1 MKRHLAILTAIIF
14 CLSCTKEMTGP
25 AYPETISIETDDVI
39 YLGNG
44 STSHFEISVAPENL
58 NILSSNTAVSIEVVE
73 SNISYFQGTAPI
85 FYSLAGIEKVNG
97 SGNRYR
103 IGIRDLNKG
112 ERYKDQICLVI
123 KSIASEGTK
132 RIKSDTFTVAYT
144 GNVIHGLA
152 FLKKNNPQAL
162 IEDFTL
168 NLNSSYITVAS
179 PLITNTELALSFHTD
194 AEKVLVDGVEQI
206 SGKTV
211 NDFSKPVKISFV
223 SALGEANVYTIQVKK
238 SGLPVVFINTPA
250 AAEIPPKTSDWL
262 GNTNITI
269 YNTDCSIAYS
279 GITGIRGR
287 GNSTWKYP
295 KKPYALKLE
304 SKAEI
309 LGMPKH
315 KRWVLLANWLDRT
328 LLRNHVSFQIA
339 RQTDLAW
346 TPRGQFVEVVLNG
359 THIGNYYLCEH
370 IKIDKNRVDID
381 ELDDDE
387 VDGGYMM
394 EIDTYYDEAFKFK
407 SAKKNF
413 PYMFKDPDEVNDS
426 QFAFMQDFIDN
437 LEGALYEQSRFNTG
451 EYMQYLDIE
460 SFADWWIALEL
471 TGNTE
476 IKHPKS
482 TYVHKDKGG
491 KLKAGPV
498 WDFDW
503 KTFRLN
509 NQEWVSKSTLYYD
522 ALFEDPTF
530 VATVKERWN
539 KHLPRFREIPAFI
552 QAEADK
558 IRNSEEMNHQMWP
571 VTQNTNEDIN
581 LSFTEAVARMK
592 QSYEQ
597 KLEFMDREIKAMN
610 VPDKT
615 YELGISQA
623 LFGSLSASEAKSL
636 TTAGVQ
642 YIEVTMNTFW
652 RDQTEEECYKRARDT
667 KAIIDNT
674 PGLKVWSVHLPFSSS
689 LDISVLNA
697 EKRAENVE
705 IQTKMIRL
713 AGEFK
718 PQRLVLHPSSEPIS
732 DGDRSARIRYAKESI
747 SKLLPVAKE
756 IGAVL
761 CIENLPR
768 TCLGRDSEEIK
779 AIIEDLPE
787 VMVCFDSNH
796 LLTEDHNMFFSNV
809 GNRIATTHASDYDKT
824 DEKHWLM
831 GLGIVDWPNF
841 LAKLKENGYSG
852 VFMTE
857 VKSATAAEV
866 ATAYKNVVCK
876 TN

>member
-1 MKRHLAILTAIIF
+1 MKRHLALIFAFIL
-14 CLSCTKEMTGP
+14 CLSCINEVIKP
-25 AYPETISIETDDVI
+25 ISLEQIYVEAGEEL

-44 STSHFEISVAPENL
+44 TTSHFKINITPKDFD
-58 NILSSNTAVSIEVVE
+58 ILSSRTAVSIEVVE
-73 SNISYFQGTAPI
+73 SNITYFQGKTPI
-85 FYSLAGIEKVNG
+85 FYSLAGIEKIDAGCYKV
-97 SGNRYR
+97 S
-103 IGIRDLNKG
+103 IRDLNKG
-112 ERYKDQICLVI
+112 EKYKDKIRLVI
-123 KSIASEGTK
+123 RTVTEEGTK
-132 RIKSDTFTVAYT
+132 TLASDPFAVSYA
-144 GNVIHGLA
+144 GNNVLGLS
-152 FLKKNNPQAL
+152 FLKKNNPTAL
-162 IEDFTL
+162 LEDFTL
-168 NLNSSYITVAS
+168 DVESSYITLHS
-179 PLITNTELALSFHTD
+179 PFVTNPNLVLSFQTE
-194 AEKVLVDGVEQI
+194 ASKVMVGNVEQV
-206 SGKTV
+206 SGETV
-211 NDFSKPVKISFV
+211 NNFSKPVTYSFV
-223 SALGEANVYTIQVKK
+223 SATGETRQLTIQVKH

-287 GNSTWKYP
+287 GNTTWKYP

-359 THIGNYYLCEH
+359 THIGNYYLCEY
-370 IKIDKNRVDID
+370 IKIDKNRVNID

-426 QFAFMQDFIDN
+426 QFTFMQDFINN
-437 LEGALYEQSRFNTG
+437 LEGALYEKNRFNTG
-451 EYMQYLDIE
+451 EFMQYLDIE

-476 IKHPKS
+476 TKHPKS

-509 NQEWVSKSTLYYD
+509 NQEWVSKSALYYD

-539 KHLPRFREIPAFI
+539 KYLPRFREILAFI

-558 IRNSEEMNHQMWP
+558 IRNSEEINHQMWP
-571 VTQNTNEDIN
+571 VTKDTNEDID

-597 KLEFMDREIKAMN
+597 KLEFMDREINAM
-610 VPDKT
+610 
-615 YELGISQA
+615 
-623 LFGSLSASEAKSL
+623 
-636 TTAGVQ
+636 
-642 YIEVTMNTFW
+642 
-652 RDQTEEECYKRARDT
+652 
-667 KAIIDNT
+667 
-674 PGLKVWSVHLPFSSS
+674 
-689 LDISVLNA
+689 
-697 EKRAENVE
+697 
-705 IQTKMIRL
+705 
-713 AGEFK
+713 
-718 PQRLVLHPSSEPIS
+718 
-732 DGDRSARIRYAKESI
+732 
-747 SKLLPVAKE
+747 
-756 IGAVL
+756 
-761 CIENLPR
+761 
-768 TCLGRDSEEIK
+768 
-779 AIIEDLPE
+779 
-787 VMVCFDSNH
+787 
-796 LLTEDHNMFFSNV
+796 
-809 GNRIATTHASDYDKT
+809 
-824 DEKHWLM
+824 
-831 GLGIVDWPNF
+831 
-841 LAKLKENGYSG
+841 
-852 VFMTE
+852 
-857 VKSATAAEV
+857 
-866 ATAYKNVVCK
+866 
-876 TN
+876 

>member
-1 MKRHLAILTAIIF
+1 MKRHLALIFAFIL
-14 CLSCTKEMTGP
+14 CLSCTNEVIKP
-25 AYPETISIETDDVI
+25 ISLEQIYVEAGEEL

-44 STSHFEISVAPENL
+44 TTSHFKINITPKDFD
-58 NILSSNTAVSIEVVE
+58 ILSSRTAVSIEVVE
-73 SNISYFQGTAPI
+73 SNITYFQGKTPI
-85 FYSLAGIEKVNG
+85 FYSLAGIEKIDAGCYKV
-97 SGNRYR
+97 S
-103 IGIRDLNKG
+103 IRDLNKG
-112 ERYKDQICLVI
+112 EKYKDKIRLVI
-123 KSIASEGTK
+123 RTVTEEGTK
-132 RIKSDTFTVAYT
+132 TLASDPFAVSYA
-144 GNVIHGLA
+144 GNSVLGLS
-152 FLKKNNPQAL
+152 FLKKNNPTAL
-162 IEDFTL
+162 LADFTL
-168 NLNSSYITVAS
+168 DAELSYITLHS
-179 PLITNTELALSFHTD
+179 PFVTNPNLVLSFQTE
-194 AEKVLVDGVEQI
+194 ASKVMVGNVEQV
-206 SGKTV
+206 SGETI
-211 NDFSKPVKISFV
+211 NNFSKPVTYSFV
-223 SALGEANVYTIQVKK
+223 SATGETRQLTIQVKH

-339 RQTDLAW
+339 KQTDLAW

-370 IKIDKNRVDID
+370 IKIDKNRVNID

-426 QFAFMQDFIDN
+426 QFAFMQDFINN
-437 LEGALYEQSRFNTG
+437 LEGALYEKSRFNTG
-451 EYMQYLDIE
+451 EFMQYLDIE

-539 KHLPRFREIPAFI
+539 KHLPRFREILAFI

-558 IRNSEEMNHQMWP
+558 IRNSEEINHQMWP
-571 VTQNTNEDIN
+571 VTKDTNEDID

-597 KLEFMDREIKAMN
+597 KLEFMDREINAM
-610 VPDKT
+610 
-615 YELGISQA
+615 
-623 LFGSLSASEAKSL
+623 
-636 TTAGVQ
+636 
-642 YIEVTMNTFW
+642 
-652 RDQTEEECYKRARDT
+652 
-667 KAIIDNT
+667 
-674 PGLKVWSVHLPFSSS
+674 
-689 LDISVLNA
+689 
-697 EKRAENVE
+697 
-705 IQTKMIRL
+705 
-713 AGEFK
+713 
-718 PQRLVLHPSSEPIS
+718 
-732 DGDRSARIRYAKESI
+732 
-747 SKLLPVAKE
+747 
-756 IGAVL
+756 
-761 CIENLPR
+761 
-768 TCLGRDSEEIK
+768 
-779 AIIEDLPE
+779 
-787 VMVCFDSNH
+787 
-796 LLTEDHNMFFSNV
+796 
-809 GNRIATTHASDYDKT
+809 
-824 DEKHWLM
+824 
-831 GLGIVDWPNF
+831 
-841 LAKLKENGYSG
+841 
-852 VFMTE
+852 
-857 VKSATAAEV
+857 
-866 ATAYKNVVCK
+866 
-876 TN
+876 

>member
-1 MKRHLAILTAIIF
+1 MKRHLALIFAFIL
-14 CLSCTKEMTGP
+14 CLSCTNEVIKP
-25 AYPETISIETDDVI
+25 ISLEQIYVEAGEEL

-44 STSHFEISVAPENL
+44 TTSHFKINITPKDFD
-58 NILSSNTAVSIEVVE
+58 ILSSRTAVSIEVVE
-73 SNISYFQGTAPI
+73 SNITYFQGKTPI
-85 FYSLAGIEKVNG
+85 FYSLAGIEKIDAGCYKV
-97 SGNRYR
+97 S
-103 IGIRDLNKG
+103 IRDLNKG
-112 ERYKDQICLVI
+112 EKYKDKIRLVI
-123 KSIASEGTK
+123 RTVTEEGTK
-132 RIKSDTFTVAYT
+132 TLASDPFAVSYA
-144 GNVIHGLA
+144 GNNVLGLS
-152 FLKKNNPQAL
+152 FLKKNNPTAL
-162 IEDFTL
+162 LEDFTL
-168 NLNSSYITVAS
+168 DVESSYITLHS
-179 PLITNTELALSFHTD
+179 PFVTNPNLVLSFQTE
-194 AEKVLVDGVEQI
+194 ASKVMVGNVEQV
-206 SGKTV
+206 SGETV
-211 NDFSKPVKISFV
+211 NNFSKPVTYSFV
-223 SALGEANVYTIQVKK
+223 SAPGETRQLTIQVKH

-287 GNSTWKYP
+287 GNTTWKYP

-370 IKIDKNRVDID
+370 IKIDKNRVNID

-426 QFAFMQDFIDN
+426 QFAFMQDFINN
-437 LEGALYEQSRFNTG
+437 LEGALYEKNRFNTG
-451 EYMQYLDIE
+451 EFMQYLDIE

-476 IKHPKS
+476 TKHPKS

-509 NQEWVSKSTLYYD
+509 NQEWVSKSALYYD

-539 KHLPRFREIPAFI
+539 KYLPRFREILAFI

-558 IRNSEEMNHQMWP
+558 IRNSEEINHQMWP
-571 VTQNTNEDIN
+571 VTKDTNEDID

-597 KLEFMDREIKAMN
+597 KLEFMDREINAM
-610 VPDKT
+610 
-615 YELGISQA
+615 
-623 LFGSLSASEAKSL
+623 
-636 TTAGVQ
+636 
-642 YIEVTMNTFW
+642 
-652 RDQTEEECYKRARDT
+652 
-667 KAIIDNT
+667 
-674 PGLKVWSVHLPFSSS
+674 
-689 LDISVLNA
+689 
-697 EKRAENVE
+697 
-705 IQTKMIRL
+705 
-713 AGEFK
+713 
-718 PQRLVLHPSSEPIS
+718 
-732 DGDRSARIRYAKESI
+732 
-747 SKLLPVAKE
+747 
-756 IGAVL
+756 
-761 CIENLPR
+761 
-768 TCLGRDSEEIK
+768 
-779 AIIEDLPE
+779 
-787 VMVCFDSNH
+787 
-796 LLTEDHNMFFSNV
+796 
-809 GNRIATTHASDYDKT
+809 
-824 DEKHWLM
+824 
-831 GLGIVDWPNF
+831 
-841 LAKLKENGYSG
+841 
-852 VFMTE
+852 
-857 VKSATAAEV
+857 
-866 ATAYKNVVCK
+866 
-876 TN
+876 

>member
-1 MKRHLAILTAIIF
+1 MKRHLALILAFIL
-14 CLSCTKEMTGP
+14 CLSCTNEVVKPTSLEQIYVEAG
-25 AYPETISIETDDVI
+25 EEL

-44 STSHFEISVAPENL
+44 TTSHFKINITPKDFD
-58 NILSSNTAVSIEVVE
+58 ILSSRTAVSIEVVE
-73 SNISYFQGTAPI
+73 SNITYFQGKTPI
-85 FYSLAGIEKVNG
+85 FYSLAGIEKIDAGCYKV
-97 SGNRYR
+97 S
-103 IGIRDLNKG
+103 IRDLNKG
-112 ERYKDQICLVI
+112 EKYKDKIRLVI
-123 KSIASEGTK
+123 RTVTEEGTK
-132 RIKSDTFTVAYT
+132 TLASDPFAVSYA
-144 GNVIHGLA
+144 GNNVLGLS
-152 FLKKNNPQAL
+152 FLKKNNPTAL
-162 IEDFTL
+162 LEDFTL
-168 NLNSSYITVAS
+168 DVESSYITLHS
-179 PLITNTELALSFHTD
+179 PFVTNPNLVLSFQTE
-194 AEKVLVDGVEQI
+194 ASKVMVGNVEQV
-206 SGKTV
+206 SGETV
-211 NDFSKPVKISFV
+211 NNFSKPVTYSFV
-223 SALGEANVYTIQVKK
+223 SATGETRQLTIQVKH

-287 GNSTWKYP
+287 GNTTWKYP

-370 IKIDKNRVDID
+370 IKIDKNRVNID

-426 QFAFMQDFIDN
+426 QFTFMQDFINN
-437 LEGALYEQSRFNTG
+437 LEGALYEKNRFNTG
-451 EYMQYLDIE
+451 EFMQYLDIE
-460 SFADWWIALEL
+460 SFADWWIAQEL

-476 IKHPKS
+476 TKHPKS

-552 QAEADK
+552 QTEADK
-558 IRNSEEMNHQMWP
+558 IRNSEEINHQMWP
-571 VTQNTNEDIN
+571 VTKDTNEDID

-597 KLEFMDREIKAMN
+597 KLEFMDREINAM
-610 VPDKT
+610 
-615 YELGISQA
+615 
-623 LFGSLSASEAKSL
+623 
-636 TTAGVQ
+636 
-642 YIEVTMNTFW
+642 
-652 RDQTEEECYKRARDT
+652 
-667 KAIIDNT
+667 
-674 PGLKVWSVHLPFSSS
+674 
-689 LDISVLNA
+689 
-697 EKRAENVE
+697 
-705 IQTKMIRL
+705 
-713 AGEFK
+713 
-718 PQRLVLHPSSEPIS
+718 
-732 DGDRSARIRYAKESI
+732 
-747 SKLLPVAKE
+747 
-756 IGAVL
+756 
-761 CIENLPR
+761 
-768 TCLGRDSEEIK
+768 
-779 AIIEDLPE
+779 
-787 VMVCFDSNH
+787 
-796 LLTEDHNMFFSNV
+796 
-809 GNRIATTHASDYDKT
+809 
-824 DEKHWLM
+824 
-831 GLGIVDWPNF
+831 
-841 LAKLKENGYSG
+841 
-852 VFMTE
+852 
-857 VKSATAAEV
+857 
-866 ATAYKNVVCK
+866 
-876 TN
+876 

>member
-1 MKRHLAILTAIIF
+1 MKRHLALIFAFIL
-14 CLSCTKEMTGP
+14 CLSCTNEVVKPTSLEQIYVEAG
-25 AYPETISIETDDVI
+25 EEL

-44 STSHFEISVAPENL
+44 TTSHFKINITPKDFD
-58 NILSSNTAVSIEVVE
+58 ILSSRTAVSIEVVE
-73 SNISYFQGTAPI
+73 SNITYFQGKTPI
-85 FYSLAGIEKVNG
+85 FYSLAGIEKIDAGCYKV
-97 SGNRYR
+97 S
-103 IGIRDLNKG
+103 IRDLNKG
-112 ERYKDQICLVI
+112 EKYKDKIRLVI
-123 KSIASEGTK
+123 RTVTEEGTK
-132 RIKSDTFTVAYT
+132 TLASDPFAVSYA
-144 GNVIHGLA
+144 GNNVLGLS
-152 FLKKNNPQAL
+152 FLKKNNPTAL
-162 IEDFTL
+162 LEDFTL
-168 NLNSSYITVAS
+168 DVESSYITLHS
-179 PLITNTELALSFHTD
+179 PFVTNPNLVLSFQTE
-194 AEKVLVDGVEQI
+194 ASKVMVGNVEQV
-206 SGKTV
+206 SGETV
-211 NDFSKPVKISFV
+211 NNFLKPVTYSFV
-223 SALGEANVYTIQVKK
+223 SATGETRQLTIQVKH

-287 GNSTWKYP
+287 GNTTWKYP

-370 IKIDKNRVDID
+370 IKIDKNRVNID
-381 ELDDDE
+381 ELDEDE

-426 QFAFMQDFIDN
+426 QFAFMQDFINN
-437 LEGALYEQSRFNTG
+437 LEGSLYEKDRFNTG
-451 EYMQYLDIE
+451 EFMQYLDIE

-476 IKHPKS
+476 TKHPKS

-539 KHLPRFREIPAFI
+539 KYLPRFREISAFI
-552 QAEADK
+552 QTEADK
-558 IRNSEEMNHQMWP
+558 IRNSEEINHQMWP
-571 VTQNTNEDIN
+571 VTKDTNEDID

-597 KLEFMDREIKAMN
+597 KLEFMDREINAM
-610 VPDKT
+610 
-615 YELGISQA
+615 
-623 LFGSLSASEAKSL
+623 
-636 TTAGVQ
+636 
-642 YIEVTMNTFW
+642 
-652 RDQTEEECYKRARDT
+652 
-667 KAIIDNT
+667 
-674 PGLKVWSVHLPFSSS
+674 
-689 LDISVLNA
+689 
-697 EKRAENVE
+697 
-705 IQTKMIRL
+705 
-713 AGEFK
+713 
-718 PQRLVLHPSSEPIS
+718 
-732 DGDRSARIRYAKESI
+732 
-747 SKLLPVAKE
+747 
-756 IGAVL
+756 
-761 CIENLPR
+761 
-768 TCLGRDSEEIK
+768 
-779 AIIEDLPE
+779 
-787 VMVCFDSNH
+787 
-796 LLTEDHNMFFSNV
+796 
-809 GNRIATTHASDYDKT
+809 
-824 DEKHWLM
+824 
-831 GLGIVDWPNF
+831 
-841 LAKLKENGYSG
+841 
-852 VFMTE
+852 
-857 VKSATAAEV
+857 
-866 ATAYKNVVCK
+866 
-876 TN
+876 

>member
-1 MKRHLAILTAIIF
+1 M
-14 CLSCTKEMTGP
+14 
-25 AYPETISIETDDVI
+25 
-39 YLGNG
+39 
-44 STSHFEISVAPENL
+44 
-58 NILSSNTAVSIEVVE
+58 E
-73 SNISYFQGTAPI
+73 SNISFFQGTAPI
-85 FYSLAGIEKVNG
+85 FYTLAGIEKING
-97 SGNRYR
+97 SGNKYKVS
-103 IGIRDLNKG
+103 IRDLNKG
-112 ERYKDQICLVI
+112 ERYRDHIRLVL
-123 KSIASEGTK
+123 KTVTSEGTK
-132 RIKSDTFTVAYT
+132 RINSEAFTVAYT
-144 GNVIHGLA
+144 GNVIYGLA
-152 FLKKNNPQAL
+152 FLKRDNPQSL

-168 NLNSSYITVAS
+168 NLNSSYITITS
-179 PLITNTELALSFHTD
+179 PFVTNTELALSFHTD
-194 AEKVLVDGVEQI
+194 AEKVLVDGVEQV

-211 NDFSKPVKISFV
+211 NDFSKPVKISFI
-223 SALGEANVYTIQVKK
+223 SAIGEANVFTIQVKK

-269 YNTDCSIAYS
+269 YNTDCSINYS
-279 GITGIRGR
+279 GITEIRGR

-339 RQTDLAW
+339 QQTDLAW
-346 TPRGQFVEVVLNG
+346 TPRGQFVEVILNG
-359 THIGNYYLCEH
+359 KHIGNYYLCEH
-370 IKIDKNRVDID
+370 IKVDKNRVNID

-387 VDGGYMM
+387 TDGGYMM
-394 EIDTYYDEAFKFK
+394 EIDTYYDETFKFK

-426 QFAFMQDFIDN
+426 QFAFMQNFIDN
-437 LEGALYEQSRFNTG
+437 MEGALYDPTRFKTR
-451 EYMQYLDIE
+451 EYAQYLDIE

-476 IKHPKS
+476 TKHPKS

-509 NQEWVSKSTLYYD
+509 NEEWVSKSCLYFD
-522 ALFEDPTF
+522 VLFNDPVF
-530 VATVKERWN
+530 IVTVKERWN
-539 KHLPRFREIPAFI
+539 KYLPRLREIPGFI

-571 VTQNTNEDIN
+571 VTQDTNGDIN
-581 LSFTEAVARMK
+581 LSFSEAVARMK
-592 QSYEQ
+592 QSYEH

-610 VPDKT
+610 VPDMT

-636 TTAGVQ
+636 TSAGVQ

-652 RDQTEEECYKRARDT
+652 RDQTEEECYKRARET
-667 KAIIDNT
+667 KKIIDDT

-689 LDISVLNA
+689 LDISILNA

-732 DGDRSARIRYAKESI
+732 ESDRNARIMYARESI
-747 SKLLPVAKE
+747 AKLLPIAKE

-768 TCLGRDSEEIK
+768 TCLGRDSEEMK
-779 AIIEDLPE
+779 ALLKDFPE
-787 VMVCFDSNH
+787 VMICFDSNH
-796 LLTEDHNMFFSNV
+796 LLTEDHNMFFQNV
-809 GNRIATTHASDYDKT
+809 GDRIATTHASDYDKT

-831 GLGIVDWPNF
+831 GLGIIDWTNF
-841 LAKLKENGYSG
+841 LAKLKDNNYSG

-857 VKSATAAEV
+857 VKSSTV
-866 ATAYKNVVCK
+866 NDVVTAYRNVVCK

>member
-1 MKRHLAILTAIIF
+1 MKRHLALIFAFIL
-14 CLSCTKEMTGP
+14 CLSCTNEVIKP
-25 AYPETISIETDDVI
+25 ISLEQIYVEAGEEL

-44 STSHFEISVAPENL
+44 TTSHFKINITPKDFD
-58 NILSSNTAVSIEVVE
+58 ILSSRTAVSIEVVE
-73 SNISYFQGTAPI
+73 SNITYFQGKTPI
-85 FYSLAGIEKVNG
+85 FYSLAGIEKIDAGCYKV
-97 SGNRYR
+97 S
-103 IGIRDLNKG
+103 IRDLNKG
-112 ERYKDQICLVI
+112 EKYKDKIRLVI
-123 KSIASEGTK
+123 RTVTEEGTK
-132 RIKSDTFTVAYT
+132 TLASDPFAVSYA
-144 GNVIHGLA
+144 GNNVLGLS
-152 FLKKNNPQAL
+152 FLKKNNPTAL
-162 IEDFTL
+162 LEDFTL
-168 NLNSSYITVAS
+168 DVESSYITLHS
-179 PLITNTELALSFHTD
+179 PFVTNPNLVLSFQTE
-194 AEKVLVDGVEQI
+194 ASKVMVGNVEQV
-206 SGKTV
+206 SGETV
-211 NDFSKPVKISFV
+211 NNFLKPVTYSFV
-223 SALGEANVYTIQVKK
+223 SATGETRQLTIQVKH

-287 GNSTWKYP
+287 GNTTWKYP

-370 IKIDKNRVDID
+370 IKIDKNRVNID
-381 ELDDDE
+381 ELDEDE

-426 QFAFMQDFIDN
+426 QFAFMQDFINN
-437 LEGALYEQSRFNTG
+437 LEGSLYEKDRFNTG
-451 EYMQYLDIE
+451 EFMQYLDIE

-476 IKHPKS
+476 TKHPKS

-552 QAEADK
+552 QTEADK
-558 IRNSEEMNHQMWP
+558 IRNSEEINHQMWP
-571 VTQNTNEDIN
+571 VTKDTNEDID

-597 KLEFMDREIKAMN
+597 KLEFMDREINAM
-610 VPDKT
+610 
-615 YELGISQA
+615 
-623 LFGSLSASEAKSL
+623 
-636 TTAGVQ
+636 
-642 YIEVTMNTFW
+642 
-652 RDQTEEECYKRARDT
+652 
-667 KAIIDNT
+667 
-674 PGLKVWSVHLPFSSS
+674 
-689 LDISVLNA
+689 
-697 EKRAENVE
+697 
-705 IQTKMIRL
+705 
-713 AGEFK
+713 
-718 PQRLVLHPSSEPIS
+718 
-732 DGDRSARIRYAKESI
+732 
-747 SKLLPVAKE
+747 
-756 IGAVL
+756 
-761 CIENLPR
+761 
-768 TCLGRDSEEIK
+768 
-779 AIIEDLPE
+779 
-787 VMVCFDSNH
+787 
-796 LLTEDHNMFFSNV
+796 
-809 GNRIATTHASDYDKT
+809 
-824 DEKHWLM
+824 
-831 GLGIVDWPNF
+831 
-841 LAKLKENGYSG
+841 
-852 VFMTE
+852 
-857 VKSATAAEV
+857 
-866 ATAYKNVVCK
+866 
-876 TN
+876 

>member
-1 MKRHLAILTAIIF
+1 MKRHLALIFAFIL
-14 CLSCTKEMTGP
+14 CLSCTNEVIKP
-25 AYPETISIETDDVI
+25 ISLEQIYVEAGEEL

-44 STSHFEISVAPENL
+44 TTSHFKINITPKDFD
-58 NILSSNTAVSIEVVE
+58 ILSSRTAVSIEVVE
-73 SNISYFQGTAPI
+73 SNITYFQGKTPI
-85 FYSLAGIEKVNG
+85 FYSLAGIEKIDAGCYKV
-97 SGNRYR
+97 S
-103 IGIRDLNKG
+103 IRDLNKG
-112 ERYKDQICLVI
+112 EKYKDKIRLVI
-123 KSIASEGTK
+123 RTVTEEGTK
-132 RIKSDTFTVAYT
+132 TLASDPFAVSYA
-144 GNVIHGLA
+144 GNNVLGLS
-152 FLKKNNPQAL
+152 FLKKNNPTAL
-162 IEDFTL
+162 LEDFTL
-168 NLNSSYITVAS
+168 DVESSYITLHS
-179 PLITNTELALSFHTD
+179 PFVTNPNLVLSFQTE
-194 AEKVLVDGVEQI
+194 ASKVMVGNVEQV
-206 SGKTV
+206 SGETV
-211 NDFSKPVKISFV
+211 NNFSKPVTYSFV
-223 SALGEANVYTIQVKK
+223 SATGETRQLTIQVKH

-287 GNSTWKYP
+287 GNTTWKYP

-370 IKIDKNRVDID
+370 IKIDKNRVNID

-426 QFAFMQDFIDN
+426 QFAFMQDFINN
-437 LEGALYEQSRFNTG
+437 LEGALYEKNRFNTG
-451 EYMQYLDIE
+451 EFMQYLDIE

-476 IKHPKS
+476 TKHPKS

-539 KHLPRFREIPAFI
+539 KYLPRFREISAFI
-552 QAEADK
+552 QTEADK
-558 IRNSEEMNHQMWP
+558 IRNSEEINHQMWP
-571 VTQNTNEDIN
+571 VTKDTNEDID

-597 KLEFMDREIKAMN
+597 KLEFMDREINAM
-610 VPDKT
+610 
-615 YELGISQA
+615 
-623 LFGSLSASEAKSL
+623 
-636 TTAGVQ
+636 
-642 YIEVTMNTFW
+642 
-652 RDQTEEECYKRARDT
+652 
-667 KAIIDNT
+667 
-674 PGLKVWSVHLPFSSS
+674 
-689 LDISVLNA
+689 
-697 EKRAENVE
+697 
-705 IQTKMIRL
+705 
-713 AGEFK
+713 
-718 PQRLVLHPSSEPIS
+718 
-732 DGDRSARIRYAKESI
+732 
-747 SKLLPVAKE
+747 
-756 IGAVL
+756 
-761 CIENLPR
+761 
-768 TCLGRDSEEIK
+768 
-779 AIIEDLPE
+779 
-787 VMVCFDSNH
+787 
-796 LLTEDHNMFFSNV
+796 
-809 GNRIATTHASDYDKT
+809 
-824 DEKHWLM
+824 
-831 GLGIVDWPNF
+831 
-841 LAKLKENGYSG
+841 
-852 VFMTE
+852 
-857 VKSATAAEV
+857 
-866 ATAYKNVVCK
+866 
-876 TN
+876 